1 MKKLLFFALA
11 ATLCL
16 VSCNK
21 DDFADENTNWWYRS
35 QLGPKGVKSITDD
48 YGNTTIYNQNGTVAS
63 EKQEGYEAKFTYNKD
78 GLLTESNSTQV
89 LNGKTITSVWK
100 FEYNNKG
107 KFVPRPIGVGSIFHV
122 YLLGLVPDLSKVTIQ
137 DSEAGNCVMEYTF
150 SGDKM
155 TMTTTGGAYGPY
167 EPVVVEYKGNY
178 PNSCETDMEFFG
190 PITYQ
195 ENGMFDTYT
204 EGFINEG
211 QKTTTRTFHV
221 LKGRNDMMLTEKMVD
236 ISWGETTTDTYTYNE
251 HGDQILSESVTAHE
265 KSRSETTYEYD
276 SKGNWVKAEW
286 VHSYYDTS
294 AGKWVE
300 RNRSTQT
307 RKIEY
312 Y

>member
-48 YGNTTIYNQNGTVAS
+48 YGNTTTYNQNGTVAS
-63 EKQEGYEAKFTYNKD
+63 EKHEGYEAKFTYNKD
-78 GLLTESNSTQV
+78 GLLTESNSKQV
-89 LNGKTITSVWK
+89 INGKTITSVWK

-107 KFVPRPIGVGSIFHV
+107 KFVPRPMGVGSIFHV

-137 DSEAGNCVMEYTF
+137 DSEDGNCVMEYTF

-178 PNSCETDMEFFG
+178 PNSSETDMEFFG

-236 ISWGETTTDTYTYNE
+236 ISWGETSTDTYTYNE

-265 KSRSETTYEYD
+265 KSKSETTYEYD
-276 SKGNWVKAEW
+276 SKGNWIKAEW